1 MRTNY
6 KVTKYGIFYL
16 VTLEPLDRVRIF
28 IVASI
33 KKVFDYVVLEIK
45 SAQHI
50 KSSGNVKKFRLSIDY
65 YFLQPSIRSSSIA
78 IQGLCL
84 ERARVRIQLF

>member
-1 MRTNY
+1 MRTSC
-6 KVTKYGIFYL
+6 KVTTYGIFYL

-33 KKVFDYVVLEIK
+33 KTVFDYVDLEYK

-50 KSSGNVKKFRLSIDY
+50 KSPGGVKKNLFVYRCILAEFFELRRLGA
-65 YFLQPSIRSSSIA
+65 L
-78 IQGLCL
+78 
-84 ERARVRIQLF
+84 